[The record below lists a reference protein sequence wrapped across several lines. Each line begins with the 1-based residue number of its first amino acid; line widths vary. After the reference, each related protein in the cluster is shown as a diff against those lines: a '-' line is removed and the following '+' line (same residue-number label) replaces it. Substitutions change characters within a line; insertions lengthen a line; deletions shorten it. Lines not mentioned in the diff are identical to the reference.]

1 MTAKKTLA
9 VFMLAPLMLLG
20 FTACGG
26 TKYRIDYRG
35 QKDSY
40 TNARD
45 SYSAGSKVVLYY
57 DLIDTDTDYSFFIDG
72 KELSCKYK
80 EGKGFVISFTM
91 PDHDTVLECKSVR
104 SMVRDADTEGEMLI
118 NYFATTVGTEGEGE
132 AYELILY
139 SGAGDK
145 VRLSVSRVVEGETE
159 EEREYLIPR
168 EAADR
173 CLKIAR
179 ENDLAGWNG
188 LNDADSL
195 DGALTVVRYKDGDSY
210 VRASTE
216 KMPENGEKILNSIR
230 ETIEEYIT
238 Y

>member
-26 TKYRIDYRG
+26 TKYRIDYQG

-45 SYSAGSKVVLYY
+45 SYRAGSKVVLYY

-91 PDHDTVLECKSVR
+91 PDSPA
-104 SMVRDADTEGEMLI
+104 SI
-118 NYFATTVGTEGEGE
+118 
-132 AYELILY
+132 
-139 SGAGDK
+139 S
-145 VRLSVSRVVEGETE
+145 S
-159 EEREYLIPR
+159 
-168 EAADR
+168 
-173 CLKIAR
+173 
-179 ENDLAGWNG
+179 
-188 LNDADSL
+188 SL
-195 DGALTVVRYKDGDSY
+195 
-210 VRASTE
+210 
-216 KMPENGEKILNSIR
+216 
-230 ETIEEYIT
+230 
-238 Y
+238 

>member
-26 TKYRIDYRG
+26 PKYRIDYQG

-45 SYSAGSKVVLYY
+45 SYRAGSKVVLYY
-57 DLIDTDTDYSFFIDG
+57 DLIATDTDYSFYVDG
-72 KELSCKYK
+72 QKINYTYK
-80 EGKGFVISFTM
+80 EGKGFVISFIM
-91 PDHDTVLECKSVR
+91 PDHDVVLECKSVN
-104 SMVRDADTEGEMLI
+104 SMTADDDTEGEMLI

-145 VRLSVSRVVEGETE
+145 VRLSVSRVVGGETE

-173 CLKIAR
+173 CLEIAR